1 MQKRWRLSW
10 ASFNI
15 RAIAIAPG
23 AVGGE
28 RIEHVLEGR
37 AKTEGKTLEQEKE
50 AAMSVQ
56 ALKRF
61 VDPKDIAALC
71 LFLTSDA
78 GKSISGQV
86 IPIDND
92 SVKAS

>member
-1 MQKRWRLSW
+1 
-10 ASFNI
+10 
-15 RAIAIAPG
+15 
-23 AVGGE
+23 
-28 RIEHVLEGR
+28 
-37 AKTEGKTLEQEKE
+37 
-50 AAMSVQ
+50 MSVQ

-71 LFLTSDA
+71 LFLASDA